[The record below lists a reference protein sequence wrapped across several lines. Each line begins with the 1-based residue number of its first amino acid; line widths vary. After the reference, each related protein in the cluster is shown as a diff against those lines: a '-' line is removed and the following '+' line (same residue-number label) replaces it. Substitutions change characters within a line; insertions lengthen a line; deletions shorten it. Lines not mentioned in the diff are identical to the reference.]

1 MAEIFEFAMGATVKD
16 RLTKFKGVVTGRSDY
31 LNGCKQ
37 YLVKPTTL
45 DSGKMIDGHWLDEQR
60 LELMNATIFEAGD
73 TKRRPGGPQSHSSA
87 PGSLA

>member
-1 MAEIFEFAMGATVKD
+1 MAEFKFEMGATVRDK
-16 RLTKFKGVVTGRSDY
+16 LTGFDGTITGRADY
-31 LNGCKQ
+31 LNGCRQ
-37 YLVKPTTL
+37 YLIKPRKL
-45 DSGKMIDGHWLDEQR
+45 DDGKMIDGHWIDEQR